1 MLKIDLGVEPQG
13 VCKFVFGASFIL
25 EILYLGQI
33 IDFVFGANMNISNKK
48 VSRKLCINIVIG

>member
-1 MLKIDLGVEPQG
+1 MLKFDLGAEPQG
-13 VCKFVFGASFIL
+13 VCKFVFGASFIS